1 MSSGDR
7 FAAGRLNC
15 LSFNVH
21 IVLAVGALRIG
32 NADLSKQIFAR
43 ARYHL
48 FIFACYNNYF
58 NVFPP
63 LLKGNNWAAYLTL
76 RIILWPW
83 GCWLLLFIV
92 DMKLRGRSGGAPTMS
107 R

>member
-43 ARYHL
+43 ARYYYVSI
-48 FIFACYNNYF
+48 FIYFCITIIIYNYF
-58 NVFPP
+58 NTFPP
-63 LLKGNNWAAYLTL
+63 
-76 RIILWPW
+76 ILIFFVIKETT
-83 GCWLLLFIV
+83 GQHI
-92 DMKLRGRSGGAPTMS
+92 
-107 R
+107 